1 MTALGSTET
10 DGVEGVEGELG
21 DETDGVEAEDVEEV
35 EDELFDPGFAEVSEE
50 DVDAEPEVVSVD
62 GLEETEVTEGLE
74 EAEEEGFSDSF
85 LWQPARTR
93 AKEAREKTNRL
104 ILFMFHPFVT
114 LFILQQKNVIFHF
127 SEALGKITYG
137 YR

>member
-1 MTALGSTET
+1 MALGSTET

-21 DETDGVEAEDVEEV
+21 DETDGVELEDVDGVEV
-35 EDELFDPGFAEVSEE
+35 EDELVDPGFAEVSEE
-50 DVDAEPEVVSVD
+50 DIDAEPEVVSV
-62 GLEETEVTEGLE
+62 EGLE
-74 EAEEEGFSDSF
+74 EAEEEGLPDPF
-85 LWQPARTR
+85 LWQLARTR
-93 AKEAREKTNRL
+93 VKEAREKTNRL